1 MSKHKKIVWKSW
13 NAMADDFSQTYQ
25 DEIDKMEEEL
35 SNMSPEEVGSIP
47 LGMIMGGA
55 EKFNV
60 IHTPFGM
67 YPIDSM
73 FKPSDRWDT
82 WIGVTNFSITKYIK
96 SILKNDVEG
105 IEALRILGRYTFV
118 IGVPCTF
125 DFKDVRQRIEDK
137 LCVYTETEVLT
148 EEAQATVELVKEQL
162 KQNKYWSILVAAT
175 GKVDYVVSDKLDQK
189 YLEGLN
195 ELVELK
201 QKLGG
206 IILRGDDG

>member
-1 MSKHKKIVWKSW
+1 MSNKTIIWKSW
-13 NAMADDFSQTYQ
+13 NALADEYMQVFQNEMENLQEELTDMADEGGIPMSMLMGA
-25 DEIDKMEEEL
+25 DKFAVM
-35 SNMSPEEVGSIP
+35 
-47 LGMIMGGA
+47 
-55 EKFNV
+55 
-60 IHTPFGM
+60 HTPFGM
-67 YPIDSM
+67 YPMDSM
-73 FKPSDRWDT
+73 FKPSDRWDV
-82 WIGVTNFSITKYIK
+82 WVGVTNFSITKLIK
-96 SILKNDVEG
+96 NILKKDIEG

-125 DFKDVRQRIEDK
+125 DFKDIRVNIENE

-162 KQNKYWSILVAAT
+162 KHNKYWSILVAST

-201 QKLGG
+201 QELGG